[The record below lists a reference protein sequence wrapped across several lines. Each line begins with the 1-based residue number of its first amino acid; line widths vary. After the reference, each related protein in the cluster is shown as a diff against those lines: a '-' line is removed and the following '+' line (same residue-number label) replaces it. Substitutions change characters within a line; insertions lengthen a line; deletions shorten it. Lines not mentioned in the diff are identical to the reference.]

1 MPGAII
7 LGVLG
12 GMMGALFINVNTR
25 MAYLRKRILVAKW
38 MKPIETFMFC
48 FVTASVFYWVP
59 YFFNHCTNIESTDE
73 VGQKDDMK
81 YLAWCG
87 QTDPTGT
94 EIR

>member
-25 MAYLRKRILVAKW
+25 MAYLRKKILVKKW

-59 YFFNHCTNIESTDE
+59 YFFDRCTDIEST
-73 VGQKDDMK
+73 
-81 YLAWCG
+81 
-87 QTDPTGT
+87 T
-94 EIR
+94 EAG